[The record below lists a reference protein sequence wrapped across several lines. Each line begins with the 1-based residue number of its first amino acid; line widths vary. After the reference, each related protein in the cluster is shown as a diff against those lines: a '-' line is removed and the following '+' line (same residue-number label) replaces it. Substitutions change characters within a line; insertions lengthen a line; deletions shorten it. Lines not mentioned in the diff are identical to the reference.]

1 MGNVSPRFFREREG
15 KKTHLVFLSRT
26 PVAWANKLS
35 LPLSLPLSLSRS
47 FPNKELTRSS
57 NGAAYRSERASER
70 KNRRGWILVVEE
82 SQRSCSLFDAC
93 THYKSLRKEAPTP
106 NPCQDN
112 SELLGPRGVQDF
124 DLYRNAN
131 RAGRG
136 RGAALNGLITPR
148 PPSALRLPLLH
159 KLPRQRGRSRKN

>member
-1 MGNVSPRFFREREG
+1 MGNVSPRFFRERGG
-15 KKTHLVFLSRT
+15 KKRTSFSSRAHPWRGQTNFLS
-26 PVAWANKLS
+26 LS
-35 LPLSLPLSLSRS
+35 PFLSLSLSRS

-57 NGAAYRSERASER
+57 NGAAYRASGKIVED
-70 KNRRGWILVVEE
+70 GFSLEE

-124 DLYRNAN
+124 DLYRNAK

-148 PPSALRLPLLH
+148 PPSVLRLPLLH

>member
-35 LPLSLPLSLSRS
+35 LPLSLPLSLSLSRS

-57 NGAAYRSERASER
+57 NGAAYRASGKIVED
-70 KNRRGWILVVEE
+70 GFSLEE